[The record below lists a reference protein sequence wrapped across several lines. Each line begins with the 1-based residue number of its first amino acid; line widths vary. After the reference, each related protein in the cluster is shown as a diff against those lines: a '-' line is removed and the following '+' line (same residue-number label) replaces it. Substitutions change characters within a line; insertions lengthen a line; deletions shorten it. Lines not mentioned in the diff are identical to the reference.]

1 MRTFIATKHDQPWVI
16 TFKFNDAELLIG
28 FELPEDW
35 TEEKVKWIMDRMPLN
50 ITELEPFSRISKLK
64 IEEQIT
70 EVTFD
75 YFYNPYAVKE
85 ARQKAE
91 KSWERLSKAERI
103 KAFKYIPVLRS
114 KCNLSGIAMP
124 YPATYLNNKR
134 WND

>member
-1 MRTFIATKHDQPWVI
+1 MKKYIASKGD
-16 TFKFNDAELLIG
+16 FNVHFGFNAEGLLVAMQ
-28 FELPEDW
+28 LPEDL
-35 TEEKVKWIMDRMPLN
+35 TEASQLWLMRNMPICEEDLKHFAK
-50 ITELEPFSRISKLK
+50 LSKMVVS
-64 IEEQIT
+64 EQIT
-70 EVTFD
+70 EITFD
-75 YFYNPYAVKE
+75 DFYKQYAVKE